1 MTNIQ
6 AIDLLK
12 GLEQSLDNYYGL
24 NDEGKTAFHMAI
36 TALEL
41 FGNTE
46 RLPSA
51 EQEFSGGLYVDGY
64 NDGYRDGMKDAQP
77 EPLTDKEQRI
87 FLAAMGREE
96 KVCKQVDDEC
106 RDCREPYEDSLV
118 RTCHEITRKVKGAL
132 WT

>member
-41 FGNTE
+41 FGNTKQ
-46 RLPSA
+46 LPSA

-77 EPLTDKEQRI
+77 ERKTGEWVDQDRGAFYTVECSECHKEPLLDAYGDYVHSN
-87 FLAAMGREE
+87 F
-96 KVCKQVDDEC
+96 CPFC
-106 RDCREPYEDSLV
+106 
-118 RTCHEITRKVKGAL
+118 GADMRGDNNG
-132 WT
+132 

>member
-77 EPLTDKEQRI
+77 ERLSNAQWVDFLSTQFDISRTSAKEMLHGMMRWKKEDN
-87 FLAAMGREE
+87 F
-96 KVCKQVDDEC
+96 KKQFSGSYCSRAE
-106 RDCREPYEDSLV
+106 RRAE
-118 RTCHEITRKVKGAL
+118 
-132 WT
+132 